1 MRLRSRGREQHVS
14 IQDLNID
21 KIDIMSILHNLWPW
35 RMEGGG
41 CGVGELCRPSSHV
54 SMDVIIISR
63 WSPLRV
69 QAECRMTV
77 EGNTASMTSDEL
89 IFGKSR
95 RPEWGDKFVKI

>member
-1 MRLRSRGREQHVS
+1 M
-14 IQDLNID
+14 
-21 KIDIMSILHNLWPW
+21 
-35 RMEGGG
+35 
-41 CGVGELCRPSSHV
+41 GELCRPSSHV

-69 QAECRMTV
+69 QDECQMTV

-95 RPEWGDKFVKI
+95 RPGRAREGRQVCKDLALLLL